1 MNYLLKNPQIRR
13 EWLTRLKFGDILLT
27 YKGNEKNILS
37 GIYNLIFLILA
48 RVLLSGTHLKSTVP
62 DLPLN
67 ESKKRRIRNNFD
79 F

>member
-13 EWLTRLKFGDILLT
+13 EWLTRLKFGAILLT

-67 ESKKRRIRNNFD
+67 ESKKRRIRNNFN